1 MNNLIMESQ
10 QIEQLHNLSSDEKF
24 EIIQMLWNDLAN
36 NPENLDLPEEHK
48 NILRKRIARIES
60 GEAQFKPWH
69 DIRTKYLPE

>member
-1 MNNLIMESQ
+1 
-10 QIEQLHNLSSDEKF
+10 
-24 EIIQMLWNDLAN
+24 MLWNDLAN